1 MKFKSALIE
10 NVDHQKLYELSQCR
24 NEALALVASSELE
37 RRIQV
42 SEQIEQSKRKPKRK
56 TAAQVVAQEQES

>member
-42 SEQIEQSKRKPKRK
+42 SERIELSKQKQK